1 VGRPRRTGRL
11 RTWLSTTR
19 HRRPGRQLQP
29 ERAADGG
36 RSSTHEQPPLGGG
49 AGECPADRAGH
60 WPAARLGRQRL
71 AARGPGQVDPHRAR
85 WQTVVIEARI
95 GPRRDRH
102 GPRPVIG

>member
-71 AARGPGQVDPHRAR
+71 AAVALDRSILIERVGRLSSSKLELVLAGID
-85 WQTVVIEARI
+85 TVLGR
-95 GPRRDRH
+95 
-102 GPRPVIG
+102 